1 MISRRTLVL
10 LFASFATATSLSAQ
24 SVRVADSLLRAGNFR
39 AAEDMYYAASR
50 ARPRD
55 PVARYALGKYL
66 LDRGAFR
73 IGATLID
80 EAMQFGYDRRAGS
93 AVLAR
98 AYMNLGEYE
107 AIDRLPVATLSSAAQ
122 AQVRWLAARPS
133 RISTVD
139 SSVLV
144 AFNRA
149 AADGYIGAVRL
160 RLNGQPIVALVSP
173 RSGCGLRVS
182 DTLAVAR
189 TLHRFPAATGG
200 DGVLGAA
207 DSLGFGRASLSYVP
221 LVMERMSTPAV
232 ICFGMLA
239 RYAPSFDPRGN
250 LMTLHLAGVAPPPS
264 SRAIVAPIMDVDGE
278 YTVLRGGKWTPF
290 VLPEVASMLRDR
302 RWTFDPRR
310 REIAIEP

>member
-1 MISRRTLVL
+1 MISRSTIAL
-10 LFASFATATSLSAQ
+10 LFASFTTATSLSAQ
-24 SVRVADSLLRAGNFR
+24 SVRVADSLLRAGNVR

-50 ARPRD
+50 TRPRD
-55 PVARYALGKYL
+55 PVARHALGKYL

-93 AVLAR
+93 AALAR

-107 AIDRLPVATLSSAAQ
+107 AIDRLPVATLSSAEQ

-133 RISTVD
+133 KISASD
-139 SSVLV
+139 STVLV

-173 RSGCGLRVS
+173 RSSCGLRVS

-200 DGVLGAA
+200 GGVPGAA
-207 DSLGFGRASLSYVP
+207 DSLGFGRASVSYVP
-221 LVMERMSTPAV
+221 VVMERMSTPAV

-278 YTVLRGGKWTPF
+278 YTVLRGGRWTPI

>member
-1 MISRRTLVL
+1 MISRRTLGPL
-10 LFASFATATSLSAQ
+10 IASLITAASLSAQ
-24 SVRVADSLLRAGNFR
+24 SVRVADSLLRAGDFR
-39 AAEDMYYAASR
+39 AAENMYYAASS

-107 AIDRLPVATLSSAAQ
+107 AIDRLPVATLSSAEQ

-133 RISTVD
+133 RTSVSD

-149 AADGYIGAVRL
+149 PADGYLGVMRL
-160 RLNGQPIVALVSP
+160 RLNGQPIVALISP
-173 RSGCGLRVS
+173 RSNCGLRVS
-182 DTLAVAR
+182 DTLPVAR
-189 TLHRFPAATGG
+189 TLHRFPAASGG
-200 DGVLGAA
+200 VGLPAAA
-207 DSLGFGRASLSYVP
+207 DSVGFGRVSISYVP
-221 LVMERMSTPAV
+221 VVMERMSTPAV
-232 ICFGMLA
+232 ICLGMLA

-264 SRAIVAPIMDVDGE
+264 SRAMAAPIMDVNGE
-278 YTVLRGGKWTPF
+278 YTVLHGGRWTPI
-290 VLPEVASMLRDR
+290 VLPEIAAMLRDR
-302 RWTFDPRR
+302 RWTLDPRR